1 MDNPNLLWLTITY
14 CPEIVFS
21 IEATAKGLRKLLCHD
36 MSHFY
41 YFHESQF
48 GHKNV
53 RGSDFKYCKS
63 LLKSELVD
71 PALIFHVTTGRA
83 YIPILKSYDCN
94 TSQVQ
99 SYEVPSL

>member
-1 MDNPNLLWLTITY
+1 M
-14 CPEIVFS
+14 
-21 IEATAKGLRKLLCHD
+21 KGLRKSLCHD
-36 MSHFY
+36 MSHFH
-41 YFHESQF
+41 FFLESQL
-48 GHKNV
+48 GYSNV
-53 RGSDFKYCKS
+53 RDSDFKYCKS